1 MFVTANQIYVF
12 LACVSFGGCVGIL
25 FSFINGIKFLIKK
38 DLFKIIIDVLAFVII
53 AILYVIFSYRVKFP
67 SLRLYMIAGV
77 LMGIVIY
84 CKSFH
89 RILAKIVKKAY
100 NIIKIIKNKKVKTK
114 DDGRKDKKTDSCGNG
129 GCSTA
134 STSACFGNA
143 LSVNKHK
150 FGKKSAWRT

>member
-25 FSFINGIKFLIKK
+25 FSLINGLKFLIKK
-38 DLFKIIIDVLAFVII
+38 DLFKIVIDVFAFVII
-53 AILYVIFSYRVKFP
+53 AVLYVVFSYRTKFP
-67 SLRLYMIAGV
+67 SLRLYMITGV
-77 LMGIVIY
+77 LVGIVIY
-84 CKSFH
+84 YKSFH

-100 NIIKIIKNKKVKTK
+100 NIIKSKKVKTK

-129 GCSTA
+129 GRSIA

-150 FGKKSAWRT
+150 FGKKSA